1 MNELTYS
8 YSAKEVPAH
17 LAETSG
23 KLLGNQKQ
31 PSQNSK
37 WSGLIFV
44 IGRKYVT
51 VPREIPGRG
60 VFGFVLLVGIAVKL
74 VFINQTGNGICS
86 KKPYELNGP
95 SYVPS
100 ATHADRMQPVSEKK
114 QWGAHE

>member
-1 MNELTYS
+1 M
-8 YSAKEVPAH
+8 
-17 LAETSG
+17 
-23 KLLGNQKQ
+23 
-31 PSQNSK
+31 
-37 WSGLIFV
+37 
-44 IGRKYVT
+44 T

-74 VFINQTGNGICS
+74 VFVNQTGNGICS
-86 KKPYELNGP
+86 KKPYELNDLG